1 MTIPAEQAKPLTREE
16 ATTKVAEIFELIA
29 AIPATDLTPDRGLV
43 DDLGID
49 SLTMMEIA
57 VTIQDEL
64 QVSVS
69 DDKIKDLRTVGD
81 IIDLVATAT

>member
-1 MTIPAEQAKPLTREE
+1 
-16 ATTKVAEIFELIA
+16 
-29 AIPATDLTPDRGLV
+29 
-43 DDLGID
+43 
-49 SLTMMEIA
+49 MMELA

-81 IIDLVATAT
+81 IVDLVAAAR

>member
-1 MTIPAEQAKPLTREE
+1 MTLPAEQAKPLTKEE

-29 AIPATDLTPDRGLV
+29 AIPAAELTPERGLV

-49 SLTMMEIA
+49 SLTMMELA

-81 IIDLVATAT
+81 IIDLVAAAK